1 MHSEV
6 LPWQEAA
13 GLGQVPGPAPAR
25 GLFCV
30 SLSSKAKVT
39 AARVQ
44 AAGYVQESRFLQCQT
59 AVWISIRAF
68 PVPLV

>member
-6 LPWQEAA
+6 LPRQEAA

-30 SLSSKAKVT
+30 SLSGKAKVT

-44 AAGYVQESRFLQCQT
+44 ATCRKAASFSVRPRCGSPSGLFLL
-59 AVWISIRAF
+59 
-68 PVPLV
+68 PLV